1 MEEIMLSD
9 IKVHI
14 LPFDQTLTFGL
25 FFYPSVHFTD
35 NWKTYV

>member
-14 LPFDQTLTFGL
+14 LTDQTLTFGL